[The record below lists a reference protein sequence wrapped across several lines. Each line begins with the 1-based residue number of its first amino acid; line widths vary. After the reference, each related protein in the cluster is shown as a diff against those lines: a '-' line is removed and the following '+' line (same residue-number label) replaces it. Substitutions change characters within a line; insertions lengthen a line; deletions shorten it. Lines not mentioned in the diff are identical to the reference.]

1 MTHGWQ
7 VVVGKM
13 LPFDWPDPFS
23 SRPWTWARNLSLRIG
38 WRSRCGLRRP
48 RCRWPESPF
57 RRTPDCCRTSTVSVD
72 ISFFN
77 FSQQQQ
83 LKKSTSTLSRR
94 VDERHSCFRSS
105 LTFHFA
111 PCCCCCCCR
120 CCGTRRSNNFCYVQD
135 QVHLYKEAPEVYVEG
150 LNGR

>member
-23 SRPWTWARNLSLRIG
+23 SRPWTWARNLSWRIG

-83 LKKSTSTLSRR
+83 LKKSTSTRAVWPDDLNKKSPNILKKSPKMEPNLAMTKGVFRR
-94 VDERHSCFRSS
+94 WRIPQRIPWRFTSAYQGQAKTS
-105 LTFHFA
+105 T
-111 PCCCCCCCR
+111 
-120 CCGTRRSNNFCYVQD
+120 
-135 QVHLYKEAPEVYVEG
+135 
-150 LNGR
+150 